1 MISFSNK
8 PTVVPRALSQVPEY
22 LSAMSSSRL
31 PAAQQIA
38 ERVASHLA
46 RQMAKAHTGGLHSL
60 ATVPA
65 VVDLEHVI
73 DSAFWASLRHEEGY
87 SPRISL
93 ALAAPDD
100 CDKPLLF
107 SRSIELSPTALARIA
122 PAVERPGIHLGVW
135 PVNGNL
141 HVWGTT
147 RGIPPFCAVVEVTA
161 PGVLVF
167 KHRHVDDTVKYV
179 NMAVLDGDE
188 VKMVDESVAAPGN
201 CPQLVSFLLGYQSRT
216 SQRGSGTVL
225 VQLAVSMRAHR
236 RGGIL
241 LIVPED
247 TDWISS
253 LAQPMAYEVRPAYT
267 TLADTLRQ
275 NVKERSGRV
284 WDESVR
290 LAVEH
295 VGGLTAVDGATVV
308 TANYAVLA
316 FGAKIV
322 RHEHAEQIAR
332 VLMTEPIEGRK
343 PRLFSAAQIGGTRH
357 LSAAQFVHDQREAV
371 ALVASQ
377 DGRFTVFEWSAEQDV
392 VHGHRVETLLL

>member
-1 MISFSNK
+1 M
-8 PTVVPRALSQVPEY
+8 PVVPQARRHVPGY
-22 LSAMSSSRL
+22 LSGMTYSRL
-31 PAAQQIA
+31 PATQEIA
-38 ERVASHLA
+38 NRVASHLA
-46 RQMAKAHTGGLHSL
+46 RQMAKAHAGGLQNL
-60 ATVPA
+60 AAVPA
-65 VVDLEHVI
+65 VADLEHVI

-93 ALAAPDD
+93 AVTAPSL
-100 CDKPLLF
+100 CEKPLLF
-107 SRSIELSPTALARIA
+107 NRSLELSPAALSRLA

-135 PVNGNL
+135 PVNGTL
-141 HVWGTT
+141 HMWGTT
-147 RGIPPFCAVVEVTA
+147 RVIPAYCPVVEVTA

-188 VKMVDESVAAPGN
+188 VKVVDESVAAPGN

-216 SQRGSGTVL
+216 SQRGSANVL
-225 VQLAVSMRAHR
+225 VQMAVSMRAHR

-247 TDWISS
+247 SDWLSS
-253 LAQPMAYEVRPAYT
+253 MAQPLAYGVRPAYT
-267 TLADTLRQ
+267 ALSDTLRQ
-275 NVKERSGRV
+275 NAKERSGRL
-284 WDESVR
+284 WDENVR

-308 TANYAVLA
+308 TSGYDLLA
-316 FGAKIV
+316 FGAKII
-322 RHEHAEQIAR
+322 RHEQAEQITR
-332 VLMTEPIEGRK
+332 VLMTEPIEGRE
-343 PRLFSAAQIGGTRH
+343 PRVLSASQIGGTRH
-357 LSAAQFVHDQREAV
+357 LSAAQFVHDQRDAV